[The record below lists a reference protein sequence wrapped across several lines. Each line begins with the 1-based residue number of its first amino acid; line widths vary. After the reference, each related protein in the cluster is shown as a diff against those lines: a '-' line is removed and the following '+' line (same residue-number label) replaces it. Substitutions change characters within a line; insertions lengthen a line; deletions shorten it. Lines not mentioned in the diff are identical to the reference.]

1 MRYEVQGD
9 WMAERSRVN
18 TSRTNTS
25 RASSATGS
33 RSTRNKKTG
42 NRGAASRT
50 ARSKSTRNRGV
61 SSRTANSRNSQT
73 RRQADRRKKRRQR
86 ASLNKVKSM
95 KLAVMMLIILLA
107 FTGLGGRLYVLAR
120 DNQNDYQKKILSQ
133 QRYDSKTLPFKRGSI
148 LDANGTILAASEKVY
163 NVILDCKVMLNKKEN
178 EEPTLKALSECFEL
192 DLSELRKYVKENP
205 GSQYRVLKKRIT
217 YDEMSPFLDRKNEHN
232 KTAKQKGNEK
242 MGIIDG
248 VWFEEEYIRRYP
260 NNSLACDVIG
270 FTGTDNNGTF
280 GLEEY
285 YNDTLNGTNGRDY
298 GYLNDDVALERAIV
312 PAVDGYT
319 LVSTIDAN
327 MQAIC
332 EKYIK
337 QFNDEHANEAREGL
351 GAYNI
356 GVIIQN
362 CNNGEI
368 KAMATYPDFDL
379 NNPKDLSAYYTEEQI
394 KQMDEEAYYKA
405 LNELWRNF
413 CISDTYEPGSTA
425 KSITLATGLETGR
438 IQGNEYYT
446 CGGALQ
452 VADHNIRCNV
462 RSGHG
467 TLDVSGSLEQSCNVA
482 FMKMGEAIGV
492 KNMIQFEQ
500 IFNLGL
506 KTNIDLAGETRTD
519 TVVYNESSM
528 NASELATSSF
538 GQGYNV
544 TMIQMITAFSS
555 IINGGYYYEPHVV
568 SKITNAK
575 GDTVKNIEPRVLKQ
589 TISATTSDQMRQYL
603 HSAVARGTGKSARP
617 AGYAIGGKTGTAEMV
632 PRDKINYVVS
642 FIGFAPADDPQ
653 IAIYCVIDRPNVAK
667 QASASYATGV
677 VKNILTEVLPYLHIS
692 KTEEMTIAEQEEV
705 DRMLGNIVQGNT
717 PENEGENGDASSDGA
732 KEGEQEG
739 QGEADGST
747 PNEEDKKPSYIVD
760 PETGELVDPDTGEK
774 AQMNDSADVE
784 ADSAAD
790 SLPVGVSGRAD
801 GVSRDN
807 STDNTNGPPQQ

>member
-1 MRYEVQGD
+1 
-9 WMAERSRVN
+9 
-18 TSRTNTS
+18 
-25 RASSATGS
+25 
-33 RSTRNKKTG
+33 
-42 NRGAASRT
+42 
-50 ARSKSTRNRGV
+50 
-61 SSRTANSRNSQT
+61 
-73 RRQADRRKKRRQR
+73 
-86 ASLNKVKSM
+86 M

-107 FTGLGGRLYVLAR
+107 FAGLGGRLYVLAR

-163 NVILDCKVMLNKKEN
+163 NVILDCKVMLDKKEN
-178 EEPTLKALSECFEL
+178 EEPTLKALSECFGL
-192 DLSELRKYVKENP
+192 DQSELRKFVKENP

-232 KTAKQKGNEK
+232 KTAGKKGNEK
-242 MGIIDG
+242 MGKIDG

-260 NNSLACDVIG
+260 NNTLACDVIG
-270 FTGTDNNGTF
+270 FTGTDNNGTY

-285 YNDTLNGTNGRDY
+285 YNDILNGTNGRDY

-312 PAVDGYT
+312 PAVDGYS

-356 GVIIQN
+356 GVIIQD

-368 KAMATYPDFDL
+368 KSMATYPDFDL
-379 NNPKDLSAYYTEEQI
+379 NNPKDLTAYYTAEEI
-394 KQMDEEAYYKA
+394 EQMDEEAYYDA
-405 LNELWRNF
+405 LDALWKNF

-425 KSITLATGLETGR
+425 KAITLATGLETGR
-438 IQGNEYYT
+438 IQGNESYD
-446 CGGALQ
+446 CGGMLQ
-452 VADHNIRCNV
+452 VADHEIKCNV
-462 RSGHG
+462 TSGHG

-519 TVVYNESSM
+519 AVVYNESTM

-538 GQGYNV
+538 GQGYNL

-568 SKITNAK
+568 SKITNSN

-589 TISATTSDQMRQYL
+589 TISATTSEQMRQYL
-603 HSAVARGTGKSARP
+603 HNAVALGTGKSARP

-632 PRDKINYVVS
+632 PRDHTNYVVS

-653 IAIYCVIDRPNVAK
+653 IAIYCVVDRPNVAK
-667 QASASYATGV
+667 QAHATYATGI
-677 VKNILTEVLPYLHIS
+677 VKNILTEVLPYLHIA

-705 DRMLGNIVQGNT
+705 DKLLGNIVQGNSE
-717 PENEGENGDASSDGA
+717 PENENEGGDSEAPGE
-732 KEGEQEG
+732 EG
-739 QGEADGST
+739 QGEADGDA
-747 PNEEDKKPSYIVD
+747 PEEDKKPSYIVD
-760 PETGELVDPDTGEK
+760 PDTGELVDPVTGKK
-774 AQMNDSADVE
+774 AEMDY
-784 ADSAAD
+784 
-790 SLPVGVSGRAD
+790 
-801 GVSRDN
+801 
-807 STDNTNGPPQQ
+807 STDGGAVSDADELPDGASGSAEGGGDNNNGPPQQ

>member
-1 MRYEVQGD
+1 
-9 WMAERSRVN
+9 
-18 TSRTNTS
+18 
-25 RASSATGS
+25 
-33 RSTRNKKTG
+33 
-42 NRGAASRT
+42 
-50 ARSKSTRNRGV
+50 
-61 SSRTANSRNSQT
+61 
-73 RRQADRRKKRRQR
+73 
-86 ASLNKVKSM
+86 M

-107 FTGLGGRLYVLAR
+107 FAGLGGRLYVLAR

-163 NVILDCKVMLNKKEN
+163 NVILDCKVMLDKKEN
-178 EEPTLKALSECFEL
+178 EEPTLKALSECFGL
-192 DLSELRKYVKENP
+192 DQSELRKFVKENP

-232 KTAKQKGNEK
+232 KTAGKKGNEK
-242 MGIIDG
+242 MGKIDG

-260 NNSLACDVIG
+260 NNTLACDVIG
-270 FTGTDNNGTF
+270 FTGTDNNGTY

-285 YNDTLNGTNGRDY
+285 YNDILNGTNGRDY

-312 PAVDGYT
+312 PAVDGYS

-356 GVIIQN
+356 GVIIQD

-368 KAMATYPDFDL
+368 KSMATYPDFDL
-379 NNPKDLSAYYTEEQI
+379 NNPKDLTAYYTAEEI
-394 KQMDEEAYYKA
+394 EQMDEEAYYDA
-405 LNELWRNF
+405 LDALWKNF

-425 KSITLATGLETGR
+425 KAITLATGLETGR
-438 IQGNEYYT
+438 IQGNESYD
-446 CGGALQ
+446 CGGMLQ
-452 VADHNIRCNV
+452 VADRKIKCNV
-462 RSGHG
+462 TSGHG

-519 TVVYNESSM
+519 AVVYNESTM

-538 GQGYNV
+538 GQGYNL

-568 SKITNAK
+568 SKITNSN

-589 TISATTSDQMRQYL
+589 TISATTSEQMRQYL
-603 HSAVARGTGKSARP
+603 HNAVALGTGKSARP

-632 PRDKINYVVS
+632 PRDHTNYVVS

-653 IAIYCVIDRPNVAK
+653 IAIYCVVDRPNVAK
-667 QASASYATGV
+667 QAHATYATGI
-677 VKNILTEVLPYLHIS
+677 VKNILTEVLPYLHIA

-705 DRMLGNIVQGNT
+705 DKLLGNIVQGNSE
-717 PENEGENGDASSDGA
+717 PENENEGGDSEAPGE
-732 KEGEQEG
+732 EG
-739 QGEADGST
+739 QGEADGDA
-747 PNEEDKKPSYIVD
+747 PEEDKKPSYIVD
-760 PETGELVDPDTGEK
+760 PDTGELVDPVTGKK
-774 AQMNDSADVE
+774 AEMDY
-784 ADSAAD
+784 
-790 SLPVGVSGRAD
+790 
-801 GVSRDN
+801 
-807 STDNTNGPPQQ
+807 STDGGAVSDADELPDGASGSAEGGGDNNNGPPQQ

>member
-1 MRYEVQGD
+1 
-9 WMAERSRVN
+9 MAERSRTN
-18 TSRTNTS
+18 ISRSNRT
-25 RASSATGS
+25 TGS
-33 RSTRNKKTG
+33 RTTSNRRKTSNSRTTKGRTAAGSRKSTSRKSSVHRNS
-42 NRGAASRT
+42 NRTASRSGGNN
-50 ARSKSTRNRGV
+50 RSNK
-61 SSRTANSRNSQT
+61 
-73 RRQADRRKKRRQR
+73 QADRRKKRRQR

-107 FTGLGGRLYVLAR
+107 FAGLGGRLYVLAR

-178 EEPTLKALSECFEL
+178 EEPTLSALSECFGL
-192 DLSELRKYVKENP
+192 DQSELRKYVKENP

-232 KTAKQKGNEK
+232 KKAKQKGNEK
-242 MGIIDG
+242 LGTIDG

-270 FTGTDNNGTF
+270 FTGTDNNGTY

-285 YNDTLNGTNGRDY
+285 YNDLLNGTNGRDY
-298 GYLNDDVALERAIV
+298 GYLNDDAALERAIV

-337 QFNDEHANEAREGL
+337 QFNDEHVNEEREGL

-356 GVIIQN
+356 GVIIQD

-368 KAMATYPDFDL
+368 KSMATYPDFDL
-379 NNPKDLSAYYTEEQI
+379 NNPKDLSAYYSAEQI
-394 KQMDEEAYYKA
+394 EQMDDEAYYDA
-405 LNELWRNF
+405 LNALWKNY

-425 KSITLATGLETGR
+425 KAITLATGLETGR
-438 IQGNEYYT
+438 IQGNESYE
-446 CGGALQ
+446 CGGILH
-452 VADHNIRCNV
+452 VADRDIRCNV
-462 RSGHG
+462 RGGHG
-467 TLDVSGSLEQSCNVA
+467 TLNVSGSLEQSCNVA

-492 KNMIQFEQ
+492 KNTIQFEQ

-506 KTNIDLAGETRTD
+506 KTNIDLAGETRTASL
-519 TVVYNESSM
+519 VYNENTM
-528 NASELATSSF
+528 KAAELATSSF

-555 IINGGYYYEPHVV
+555 IINGGYYYEPHMV
-568 SKITNAK
+568 SKIINSN

-589 TISATTSDQMRQYL
+589 TISATTSEQMRQYL
-603 HSAVARGTGKSARP
+603 HNAVALGTGKSARP

-632 PRDKINYVVS
+632 PRDKTNYVVS

-653 IAIYCVIDRPNVAK
+653 IAIYCVIDRPNVHD
-667 QASASYATGV
+667 QAHATYATGIV
-677 VKNILTEVLPYLHIS
+677 RNILTEVLPYLHIA
-692 KTEEMTIAEQEEV
+692 KTEEMTIAEQEEI
-705 DRMLGNIVQGNT
+705 DNLLGTIVQGDT
-717 PENEGENGDASSDGA
+717 SEKEGENGDSPSDDASKDTTGEGGQEDGNPGN
-732 KEGEQEG
+732 EDGE
-739 QGEADGST
+739 DS
-747 PNEEDKKPSYIVD
+747 KKPSYIVD
-760 PETGELVDPDTGEK
+760 PETGELVDPVSGKK
-774 AQMNDSADVE
+774 AEMDYGIDGDN
-784 ADSAAD
+784 D
-790 SLPVGVSGRAD
+790 SLPDGASGSAENGDAGNDD
-801 GVSRDN
+801 GN
-807 STDNTNGPPQQ
+807 AQQ

>member
-1 MRYEVQGD
+1 M
-9 WMAERSRVN
+9 
-18 TSRTNTS
+18 
-25 RASSATGS
+25 
-33 RSTRNKKTG
+33 
-42 NRGAASRT
+42 
-50 ARSKSTRNRGV
+50 
-61 SSRTANSRNSQT
+61 
-73 RRQADRRKKRRQR
+73 
-86 ASLNKVKSM
+86 
-95 KLAVMMLIILLA
+95 
-107 FTGLGGRLYVLAR
+107 
-120 DNQNDYQKKILSQ
+120 SQ

-163 NVILDCKVMLNKKEN
+163 NVILDCKVMLDKKEN
-178 EEPTLKALSECFEL
+178 EEPTLKALSECFGL
-192 DLSELRKYVKENP
+192 DQSELRKFVKENP

-232 KTAKQKGNEK
+232 KTAGKKGNEK
-242 MGIIDG
+242 MGKIDG

-260 NNSLACDVIG
+260 NNTLACDVIG
-270 FTGTDNNGTF
+270 FTGTDNNGTY

-285 YNDTLNGTNGRDY
+285 YNDILNGTNGRDY

-312 PAVDGYT
+312 PAVDGYS

-356 GVIIQN
+356 GVIIQD

-368 KAMATYPDFDL
+368 KSMATYPDFDL
-379 NNPKDLSAYYTEEQI
+379 NNPKDLTAYYTAEEI
-394 KQMDEEAYYKA
+394 EQMDEEAYYDA
-405 LNELWRNF
+405 LDALWKNF

-425 KSITLATGLETGR
+425 KAITLATGLETGR
-438 IQGNEYYT
+438 IQGNESYD
-446 CGGALQ
+446 CGGMLQ
-452 VADHNIRCNV
+452 VADHKIKCNV
-462 RSGHG
+462 TSGHG

-519 TVVYNESSM
+519 AVVYNESTM

-538 GQGYNV
+538 GQGYNL

-568 SKITNAK
+568 SKITNSN

-589 TISATTSDQMRQYL
+589 TISATTSEQMRQYL
-603 HSAVARGTGKSARP
+603 HNAVALGTGKSARP

-632 PRDKINYVVS
+632 PRDHTNYVVS

-653 IAIYCVIDRPNVAK
+653 IAIYCVVDRPNVAK
-667 QASASYATGV
+667 QAHATYATGI
-677 VKNILTEVLPYLHIS
+677 VKNILTEVLPYLHIA

-705 DRMLGNIVQGNT
+705 DKLLGNIVQGNSE
-717 PENEGENGDASSDGA
+717 PENENEGGDSEAPGE
-732 KEGEQEG
+732 EG
-739 QGEADGST
+739 QGEADGDA
-747 PNEEDKKPSYIVD
+747 PEEDKKPSYIVD
-760 PETGELVDPDTGEK
+760 PDTGELVDPVTGKK
-774 AQMNDSADVE
+774 AEMDY
-784 ADSAAD
+784 
-790 SLPVGVSGRAD
+790 
-801 GVSRDN
+801 
-807 STDNTNGPPQQ
+807 STDGGAVSDADELPDGASGSAEGGGDNNNGPPQQ

>member
-1 MRYEVQGD
+1 
-9 WMAERSRVN
+9 MAERSRTN
-18 TSRTNTS
+18 ISRSNRT
-25 RASSATGS
+25 TGS
-33 RSTRNKKTG
+33 RTTSNRRKTSNSRTTKGRTAAGSRKSTSRKSSVHRNS
-42 NRGAASRT
+42 NRTASRSGGNN
-50 ARSKSTRNRGV
+50 RSNK
-61 SSRTANSRNSQT
+61 
-73 RRQADRRKKRRQR
+73 QADRRKKRRQR

-107 FTGLGGRLYVLAR
+107 FAGLGGRLYVLAR

-178 EEPTLKALSECFEL
+178 EEPTLSALSECFGL
-192 DLSELRKYVKENP
+192 DQSELRKYVKENP

-232 KTAKQKGNEK
+232 KKAKQKGNEK
-242 MGIIDG
+242 LGIIDG

-270 FTGTDNNGTF
+270 FTGTDNNGTY

-285 YNDTLNGTNGRDY
+285 YNDLLNGTNGRDY
-298 GYLNDDVALERAIV
+298 GYLNDDAALERAIV

-337 QFNDEHANEAREGL
+337 QFNDEHVNEEREGL

-356 GVIIQN
+356 GVIIQD

-368 KAMATYPDFDL
+368 KSMATYPDFDL
-379 NNPKDLSAYYTEEQI
+379 NNPKDLSAYYSAEQI
-394 KQMDEEAYYKA
+394 EQMDDEAYYDA
-405 LNELWRNF
+405 LNALWKNY

-425 KSITLATGLETGR
+425 KAITLATGLETGR
-438 IQGNEYYT
+438 IQGNESYE
-446 CGGALQ
+446 CGGILH
-452 VADHNIRCNV
+452 VADRDIRCNV
-462 RSGHG
+462 RGGHG
-467 TLDVSGSLEQSCNVA
+467 TLNVSGSLEQSCNVA

-492 KNMIQFEQ
+492 KNTIQFEQ
-500 IFNLGL
+500 IFNIGL
-506 KTNIDLAGETRTD
+506 KTNIDLAGETRTASL
-519 TVVYNESSM
+519 VYNENTM
-528 NASELATSSF
+528 KAAELATSSF

-555 IINGGYYYEPHVV
+555 IINGGYYYEPHMV
-568 SKITNAK
+568 SKIINSN

-589 TISATTSDQMRQYL
+589 TISATTSEQMRQYL
-603 HSAVARGTGKSARP
+603 HNAVALGTGKSARP

-632 PRDKINYVVS
+632 PRDKTNYVVS

-653 IAIYCVIDRPNVAK
+653 IAIYCVIDRPNVHD
-667 QASASYATGV
+667 QAHATYATGIV
-677 VKNILTEVLPYLHIS
+677 RNILTEVLPYLHIA
-692 KTEEMTIAEQEEV
+692 KTEEMTIAEQEEI
-705 DRMLGNIVQGNT
+705 DNLLGTIVQGDT
-717 PENEGENGDASSDGA
+717 SEKEGENGDSPSDDASKDTTGEGGQEDGNPGN
-732 KEGEQEG
+732 EDGE
-739 QGEADGST
+739 DS
-747 PNEEDKKPSYIVD
+747 KKPSYIVD
-760 PETGELVDPDTGEK
+760 PETGELVDPVSGKK
-774 AQMNDSADVE
+774 AEMDYGIDGDN
-784 ADSAAD
+784 D
-790 SLPVGVSGRAD
+790 SLPDGASGSAENGDAGNDD
-801 GVSRDN
+801 GN
-807 STDNTNGPPQQ
+807 AQQ

>member
-1 MRYEVQGD
+1 
-9 WMAERSRVN
+9 
-18 TSRTNTS
+18 
-25 RASSATGS
+25 
-33 RSTRNKKTG
+33 
-42 NRGAASRT
+42 
-50 ARSKSTRNRGV
+50 
-61 SSRTANSRNSQT
+61 
-73 RRQADRRKKRRQR
+73 
-86 ASLNKVKSM
+86 M

-107 FTGLGGRLYVLAR
+107 FAGLGGRLYVLAR

-163 NVILDCKVMLNKKEN
+163 NVILDCKVMLDKKEN
-178 EEPTLKALSECFEL
+178 EEPTLKALSECFGL
-192 DLSELRKYVKENP
+192 DQSELRKFVKENP

-232 KTAKQKGNEK
+232 KTAGKKGNEK
-242 MGIIDG
+242 MGKIDG

-260 NNSLACDVIG
+260 NNTLACDVIG
-270 FTGTDNNGTF
+270 FTGTDNNGTY

-285 YNDTLNGTNGRDY
+285 YNDILNGTNGRDY

-312 PAVDGYT
+312 PAVDGYS

-356 GVIIQN
+356 GVIIQD

-368 KAMATYPDFDL
+368 KSMATYPDFDL
-379 NNPKDLSAYYTEEQI
+379 NNPKDLTAYYTAEEI
-394 KQMDEEAYYKA
+394 EQMDEEAYYDA
-405 LNELWRNF
+405 LDALWKNF

-425 KSITLATGLETGR
+425 KAITLATGLETGR
-438 IQGNEYYT
+438 IQGNESYD
-446 CGGALQ
+446 CGGMLQ
-452 VADHNIRCNV
+452 VADHKIKCNV
-462 RSGHG
+462 TSGHG

-519 TVVYNESSM
+519 AVVYNESTM

-538 GQGYNV
+538 GQGYNL

-568 SKITNAK
+568 SKITNSN

-589 TISATTSDQMRQYL
+589 TISATTSEQMRQYL
-603 HSAVARGTGKSARP
+603 HNAVALGIGKSARP

-632 PRDKINYVVS
+632 PRDHTNYVVS

-653 IAIYCVIDRPNVAK
+653 IAIYCVVDRPNVAK
-667 QASASYATGV
+667 QAHATYATGI
-677 VKNILTEVLPYLHIS
+677 VKNILTEVLPYLHIA

-705 DRMLGNIVQGNT
+705 DKLLGNIVQGNSE
-717 PENEGENGDASSDGA
+717 PENENEGGDSEAPGE
-732 KEGEQEG
+732 EG
-739 QGEADGST
+739 QGEADGDA
-747 PNEEDKKPSYIVD
+747 PEEDKKPSYIVD
-760 PETGELVDPDTGEK
+760 PDTGELVDPVTGKK
-774 AQMNDSADVE
+774 AEMDY
-784 ADSAAD
+784 
-790 SLPVGVSGRAD
+790 
-801 GVSRDN
+801 
-807 STDNTNGPPQQ
+807 STDGGAVSDADELPDGASGSAEGGGDNNNGPPQQ

>member
-1 MRYEVQGD
+1 
-9 WMAERSRVN
+9 
-18 TSRTNTS
+18 
-25 RASSATGS
+25 
-33 RSTRNKKTG
+33 
-42 NRGAASRT
+42 
-50 ARSKSTRNRGV
+50 
-61 SSRTANSRNSQT
+61 
-73 RRQADRRKKRRQR
+73 
-86 ASLNKVKSM
+86 
-95 KLAVMMLIILLA
+95 MLIILLA
-107 FTGLGGRLYVLAR
+107 FAGLGGRLYVLAR

-163 NVILDCKVMLNKKEN
+163 NVILDCKVMLDKKEN
-178 EEPTLKALSECFEL
+178 EEPTLKALSECFGL
-192 DLSELRKYVKENP
+192 DQSELRKFVKENP

-232 KTAKQKGNEK
+232 KTAGKKGNEK
-242 MGIIDG
+242 MGMIDG

-260 NNSLACDVIG
+260 NNTLACDVIG
-270 FTGTDNNGTF
+270 FTGTDNNGTY

-285 YNDTLNGTNGRDY
+285 YNDILNGTNGRDY

-312 PAVDGYT
+312 PAVDGYS

-356 GVIIQN
+356 GVIIQD

-368 KAMATYPDFDL
+368 KSMATYPDFDL
-379 NNPKDLSAYYTEEQI
+379 NNPKDLTAYYTAEEI
-394 KQMDEEAYYKA
+394 EQMDEEAYYDA
-405 LNELWRNF
+405 LDALWKNF

-425 KSITLATGLETGR
+425 KAITLATGLETGR
-438 IQGNEYYT
+438 IQGNESYD
-446 CGGALQ
+446 CGGMLQ
-452 VADHNIRCNV
+452 VADQKIKCNV
-462 RSGHG
+462 TSGHG

-482 FMKMGEAIGV
+482 FMKMGETIGV

-519 TVVYNESSM
+519 AVVYNESTM

-538 GQGYNV
+538 GQGYNL

-568 SKITNAK
+568 SKITNSN

-589 TISATTSDQMRQYL
+589 TISATTSEQMRQYL
-603 HSAVARGTGKSARP
+603 HNAVALGTGKSARP

-632 PRDKINYVVS
+632 PRDHTNYVVS

-653 IAIYCVIDRPNVAK
+653 IAIYCVVDRPNVAE
-667 QASASYATGV
+667 QAHATYATGI
-677 VKNILTEVLPYLHIS
+677 VKNILTEVLPYLHIA

-705 DRMLGNIVQGNT
+705 DKLLGNIVQGNSE
-717 PENEGENGDASSDGA
+717 PENENENEGGDSEAPG
-732 KEGEQEG
+732 GEG
-739 QGEADGST
+739 QGEADGDA
-747 PNEEDKKPSYIVD
+747 PEEDKKPSYIVD
-760 PETGELVDPDTGEK
+760 PDTGELVDPVTGKK
-774 AQMNDSADVE
+774 AEMDY
-784 ADSAAD
+784 
-790 SLPVGVSGRAD
+790 
-801 GVSRDN
+801 
-807 STDNTNGPPQQ
+807 STDGGAVSDADELPDGASGNVEGGGDNNNEPPQQ

>member
-1 MRYEVQGD
+1 M
-9 WMAERSRVN
+9 
-18 TSRTNTS
+18 
-25 RASSATGS
+25 
-33 RSTRNKKTG
+33 
-42 NRGAASRT
+42 
-50 ARSKSTRNRGV
+50 
-61 SSRTANSRNSQT
+61 
-73 RRQADRRKKRRQR
+73 
-86 ASLNKVKSM
+86 
-95 KLAVMMLIILLA
+95 
-107 FTGLGGRLYVLAR
+107 YVLAR

-163 NVILDCKVMLNKKEN
+163 NVILDCKVMLDKKEN
-178 EEPTLKALSECFEL
+178 EEPTLKALSECFGL
-192 DLSELRKYVKENP
+192 DQSELRKFVKENP

-232 KTAKQKGNEK
+232 KTAGKKGNEK
-242 MGIIDG
+242 MGKIDG

-260 NNSLACDVIG
+260 NNTLACDVIG
-270 FTGTDNNGTF
+270 FTGTDNNGTY

-285 YNDTLNGTNGRDY
+285 YNDILNGTNGRDY

-312 PAVDGYT
+312 PAVDGYS

-356 GVIIQN
+356 GVIIQD

-368 KAMATYPDFDL
+368 KSMATYPDFDL
-379 NNPKDLSAYYTEEQI
+379 NNPKDLTAYYTAEEI
-394 KQMDEEAYYKA
+394 EQMDEKAYYTA
-405 LNELWRNF
+405 LDALWKNF

-425 KSITLATGLETGR
+425 KAITLATGLEIGR
-438 IQGNEYYT
+438 IQGNETYD
-446 CGGALQ
+446 CGGMLQ
-452 VADHNIRCNV
+452 VADHKIKCNV
-462 RSGHG
+462 TSGHG

-492 KNMIQFEQ
+492 KNTIQFEQ

-506 KTNIDLAGETRTD
+506 KTNIDLAGETKTD
-519 TVVYNESSM
+519 AVVYNESTM

-538 GQGYNV
+538 GQGYNL

-568 SKITNAK
+568 SKITNSN

-589 TISATTSDQMRQYL
+589 TISATTSEQMRQYL
-603 HSAVARGTGKSARP
+603 HNAVALGTGKSARP

-632 PRDKINYVVS
+632 PRDHTNYVVS

-653 IAIYCVIDRPNVAK
+653 IAIYCVVDRPNVAN
-667 QASASYATGV
+667 QAHATYATGI
-677 VKNILTEVLPYLHIS
+677 VKNILTEVLPYLHIA

-705 DRMLGNIVQGNT
+705 DKLLGNIVQGNPE
-717 PENEGENGDASSDGA
+717 PENENEGGDSDAPG
-732 KEGEQEG
+732 QEG
-739 QGEADGST
+739 QGEADGDA
-747 PNEEDKKPSYIVD
+747 PEEDKKPSYIVD
-760 PETGELVDPDTGEK
+760 PDTGELVDPVTGKK
-774 AQMNDSADVE
+774 AEMDY
-784 ADSAAD
+784 
-790 SLPVGVSGRAD
+790 
-801 GVSRDN
+801 
-807 STDNTNGPPQQ
+807 STDGGAASDADELPDGASGNAEGGGDNNTGPPQQ